1 MQIVHN
7 DVFHERTKHIEN
19 ICHFIHHHILQDT
32 IHLISVSS
40 TDQTADIIAEAHSP
54 GRFYDLVS
62 KLQLV
67 DLLPP

>member
-1 MQIVHN
+1 MQIAHN

-19 ICHFIHHHILQDT
+19 NCHFIHHHILQGT
-32 IHLISVSS
+32 VHLISVFS
-40 TDQTADIIAEAHSP
+40 TNQIVDIFTKAHST
-54 GRFYDLVS
+54 GRFHDPVS